1 MIKEARYVE
10 EIGGQLV
17 VRFSLIKEGWGPSL
31 ENILKSG
38 GFSVSGN
45 SPATT
50 NTIQETQHFCSTH
63 WLRPLS
69 RFNGTGFGGFY
80 MPRSSVIFSSL

>member
-1 MIKEARYVE
+1 MIKEARTVE
-10 EIGGQLV
+10 ETGGQLV
-17 VRFSLIKEGWGPSL
+17 VRFSLIKEGWGSSM

-38 GFSVSGN
+38 GISFFGN
-45 SPATT
+45 SLATT
-50 NTIQETQHFCSTH
+50 NTFQETKHFCSTH

-69 RFNGTGFGGFY
+69 RFNGTGFDGFY

>member
-1 MIKEARYVE
+1 MIKEARSVE
-10 EIGGQLV
+10 ESGGQLV

-38 GFSVSGN
+38 GSSVSGN
-45 SPATT
+45 SLATT
-50 NTIQETQHFCSTH
+50 NTFQETKHFCSTH

-69 RFNGTGFGGFY
+69 RFNGTGFDGFY
-80 MPRSSVIFSSL
+80 MPRSSVIFSSS